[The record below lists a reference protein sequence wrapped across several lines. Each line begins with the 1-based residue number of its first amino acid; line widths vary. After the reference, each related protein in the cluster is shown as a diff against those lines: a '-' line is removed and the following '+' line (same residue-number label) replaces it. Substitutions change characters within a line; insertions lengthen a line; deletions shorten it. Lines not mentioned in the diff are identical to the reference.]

1 MSFVWSTA
9 LKDWQ
14 RHRRDPV
21 GLVMW
26 IGIPILIG
34 SLIIMASGGRGGVE
48 PKVQLLVADA
58 DDSFVS
64 NALVAAMGQ
73 MGGLIETEAV
83 TREEGQKIMD
93 DGKASALLVIPEGF
107 GLAVLEEKPTTLEL
121 LTNPSQQILP
131 GIAEEI
137 LSILVDASFYAQRLI
152 GEDLQSFAQG
162 PSGGA
167 NTFPDTEIMQFSSK
181 VNGIVNNVSN
191 YLSPM
196 IIALEKEPVVEPEDR
211 DNDDGGIS
219 MSMLFMPGILFMSLL
234 FMAQGIALDLWTERD
249 QKTLRRVVTTPQ
261 STVHFLLGKLL
272 SGAGVMAM
280 VCSITLIIGYAYFG
294 LRVASLPLAILW
306 SVLSGVL
313 LMILMMVIQVHAA
326 SRRGAGIL
334 TTAIL
339 FPLMMVGGSFFPF
352 EAMPPWMAAVGK
364 LTPNGWALSQL
375 KLILF
380 DDVTW
385 AGLGKAFAG
394 LILVGAVLFAATARR
409 LRSGFA
415 QG

>member
-1 MSFVWSTA
+1 MRFVWSTA

-21 GLVMW
+21 GLLMW

-48 PKVQLLVADA
+48 PKVQLLVADV

-73 MGGLIETEAV
+73 MGGLIETEPV
-83 TREEGQKIMD
+83 TREDGQKIMD

-107 GLAVLEEKPTTLEL
+107 GLAFLEEKPTTLEL

-131 GIAEEI
+131 GIAEET
-137 LSILVDASFYAQRLI
+137 LSILVDASFYAQRLV

-167 NTFPDTEIMQFSSK
+167 NTFPDTDIMQFSSK
-181 VNGIVNNVSN
+181 VNRIVDNVSN

-196 IIALEKEPVVEPEDR
+196 IIALEKEPVVEPED
-211 DNDDGGIS
+211 DDDDDINIS
-219 MSMLFMPGILFMSLL
+219 LLFLPSILFMSLL
-234 FMAQGIALDLWTERD
+234 FMAQGIALDLWTEKD
-249 QKTLRRVVTTPQ
+249 QMTLRRVVTTPQ
-261 STVHFLLGKLL
+261 NTVRFLSGKLL
-272 SGAGVMAM
+272 GGAGVMAM
-280 VCSITLIIGYAYFG
+280 VCSITLIIGYAYFD
-294 LRVASLPLAILW
+294 LRLASLPLAILW
-306 SVLSGVL
+306 STLSGVL
-313 LMILMMVIQVHAA
+313 LMNLMMVIQVHAA

-352 EAMPPWMAAVGK
+352 EAMPPWMVTFGK

-380 DDVTW
+380 DDMTLT
-385 AGLGKAFAG
+385 GLGKAFTG
-394 LILVGAVLFAATARR
+394 LVLVVAVLFAATARR